1 MQFLALLLQQPLRIT
16 RRPERVPEVR
26 KLHQPK
32 HVLAIIRTPHAK
44 SDPARIGNPG
54 MLLNQTFCQ
63 KRITYR
69 AGERDIH
76 DAARMD
82 VRNFCV
88 SESEFPT
95 SKTMW
100 MNRYFR
106 PRGEFCFELLQKVH
120 PSQLQRLY
128 FRCLKTTARFNKTRS
143 AFHPSLELRFAT
155 SGGGTHHAASI
166 RAQYSANARRCL
178 RPGATGSDRL
188 RHGGRGT
195 VKQIENGQQI
205 TDKVA

>member
-1 MQFLALLLQQPLRIT
+1 VRCEALRGKYRPRRLRSCL
-16 RRPERVPEVR
+16 RAKRGQLCVGGR
-26 KLHQPK
+26 KVYTLK
-32 HVLAIIRTPHAK
+32 T
-44 SDPARIGNPG
+44 SDQAA
-54 MLLNQTFCQ
+54 LDELNKLSWEQ
-63 KRITYR
+63 
-69 AGERDIH
+69 DIH

-106 PRGEFCFELLQKVH
+106 PRGEFCSELLQKVH

-128 FRCLKTTARFNKTRS
+128 FRCLKTTARFNRTRS
-143 AFHPSLELRFAT
+143 AFHPSLELRFDT

-166 RAQYSANARRCL
+166 RAQYSANAGRCL